1 MRAPQMT
8 EELENEYK
16 VLELRGSLD
25 PKRYYNEKRSKKGRP
40 KFFQIGRMV
49 EGPGEFSSNRLSK
62 KNKKRT
68 MVEELLADAE
78 FQRYNK
84 ARFAKLQVSRRR
96 GKFGF
101 RKKYKRK
108 F

>member
-1 MRAPQMT
+1 MRAPEMT
-8 EELENEYK
+8 EELENELK

-25 PKRYYNEKRSKKGRP
+25 PKRYYNDKRGKKGRP
-40 KFFQIGRMV
+40 KFFQIGRMI
-49 EGPGEFSSNRLSK
+49 EGPGESYSSRLSK
-62 KNKKRT
+62 KNRKRT
-68 MVEELLADAE
+68 MVEQLLADAE

-84 ARFAKLQVSRRR
+84 ARFAKLQLSRRR